1 MSANQFGSSRQ
12 ARHSATQ
19 DGRGSKMV
27 AQMKRERRRGA
38 GRFSR
43 RLSHGLAGAV
53 LVAMLAAI
61 GPVAIHAAECPAP
74 HEPRIP
80 PTEQPAINLDKHKK
94 QLLAYHDGNYVDDIA
109 TVIADARAYV
119 EGRADQ
125 VKNPA
130 VVLDV
135 DETSLTNWT
144 NLEDDNFG
152 FIKDGPCPE
161 QPNLACGFDAW
172 ILAAHAGPI
181 EPTRTFFNAIRARNV
196 SVFFITGR
204 RDSQRDATLLN
215 LDHAGFQGWARL
227 LTRPDGDSG
236 SLVPFKSGERAK
248 IEAAGYTII
257 ANIGDQDSDLAGGF
271 AECGFKLPN
280 PFYFID

>member
-1 MSANQFGSSRQ
+1 MQEWQESE
-12 ARHSATQ
+12 
-19 DGRGSKMV
+19 MV
-27 AQMKRERRRGA
+27 EAQLDAGPRRGA
-38 GRFSR
+38 ARFSI
-43 RLSHGLAGAV
+43 RLKHALAVAILAAM
-53 LVAMLAAI
+53 LVATGAAAI
-61 GPVAIHAAECPAP
+61 RAADCPP
-74 HEPRIP
+74 PREPRIP
-80 PTEQPAINLDKHKK
+80 PSEQPAINLDMHKK
-94 QLLAYHDGNYVDDIA
+94 QLLAYQAGNYKDDIA
-109 TVIADARAYV
+109 LVIADARAYV
-119 EGRADQ
+119 ERRADG
-125 VKNPA
+125 VKLPA
-130 VVLDV
+130 VVLDI

-144 NLEDDNFG
+144 NLQENNFG
-152 FIKDGPCPE
+152 FIKDGPCPD

-172 ILAAHAGPI
+172 ILKASAPAI

-215 LDHAGFQGWARL
+215 LDHAGFQGWAKL
-227 LTRPDGDSG
+227 ATRPDSDGG

-248 IEAAGYTII
+248 IAQAGYTII

>member
-1 MSANQFGSSRQ
+1 MIAQRPNR
-12 ARHSATQ
+12 
-19 DGRGSKMV
+19 RGS
-27 AQMKRERRRGA
+27 A
-38 GRFSR
+38 GRTFPN
-43 RLSHGLAGAV
+43 LKPVVAAAAV
-53 LVAMLAAI
+53 AALLLAA
-61 GPVAIHAAECPAP
+61 PAAIRAAECPAP

-80 PTEQPAINLDKHKK
+80 PSEQPAINLDKHKK
-94 QLLAYHDGNYVDDIA
+94 QLVAYHSGNYIDDIA

-119 EGRADQ
+119 ERRADQ

-130 VVLDV
+130 VVLDI

-144 NLEDDNFG
+144 NLEENNFG
-152 FIKDGPCPE
+152 FIKGGPCPE

-204 RDSQRDATLLN
+204 RDNQRDATLLN
-215 LDHAGFQGWARL
+215 LDHAGFQGWTKL
-227 LTRPDGDSG
+227 VTRPESDTNHSI
-236 SLVPFKSGERAK
+236 VPFKSGERAK

-257 ANIGDQDSDLAGGF
+257 ATIGDQQSDIDGGA

-280 PFYFID
+280 PFYFIE

>member
-1 MSANQFGSSRQ
+1 MIAQRPD
-12 ARHSATQ
+12 R
-19 DGRGSKMV
+19 RGS
-27 AQMKRERRRGA
+27 A
-38 GRFSR
+38 GRMFPK
-43 RLSHGLAGAV
+43 LKPVAAAAAVAALLLATP
-53 LVAMLAAI
+53 AAI
-61 GPVAIHAAECPAP
+61 RAAECPAP

-80 PTEQPAINLDKHKK
+80 PSEQPAINLDKHKK
-94 QLLAYHDGNYVDDIA
+94 QLLAYHDGNYIDDIA
-109 TVIADARAYV
+109 AVIADARAYV
-119 EGRADQ
+119 ERRADP

-130 VVLDV
+130 VVLDI

-144 NLEDDNFG
+144 NLEEDNFG

-204 RDSQRDATLLN
+204 RDRQRDATLLN
-215 LDHAGFQGWARL
+215 LDHAGFQGWTKL
-227 LTRPDGDSG
+227 VTRPDSDTNHSI
-236 SLVPFKSGERAK
+236 VPFKSGERAK
-248 IEAAGYTII
+248 IQAAGYTII
-257 ANIGDQDSDLAGGF
+257 ATIGDQQSDIDGGA

-280 PFYFID
+280 PFYFIE

>member
-1 MSANQFGSSRQ
+1 MIAQRPNR
-12 ARHSATQ
+12 
-19 DGRGSKMV
+19 RGS
-27 AQMKRERRRGA
+27 A
-38 GRFSR
+38 GRMFPN
-43 RLSHGLAGAV
+43 LKPVAAAV
-53 LVAMLAAI
+53 AALLLAA
-61 GPVAIHAAECPAP
+61 PAAIRAAECPAP

-80 PTEQPAINLDKHKK
+80 PSEQPAINLDKHKK
-94 QLLAYHDGNYVDDIA
+94 QLLAYHDGNYIDDIA

-119 EGRADQ
+119 ERRADQ

-130 VVLDV
+130 VVLDI

-144 NLEDDNFG
+144 NLEENNFG

-172 ILAAHAGPI
+172 ILVAHAGPI
-181 EPTRTFFNAIRARNV
+181 ESTRTFFNTIRARNV

-215 LDHAGFQGWARL
+215 LDHAGFQGWTKL
-227 LTRPDGDSG
+227 VTRPDNDTNHSI
-236 SLVPFKSGERAK
+236 VPFKSGERAK
-248 IEAAGYTII
+248 IQAAGYTII
-257 ANIGDQDSDLAGGF
+257 ATIGDQQSDIDGGA

-280 PFYFID
+280 PFYFIE